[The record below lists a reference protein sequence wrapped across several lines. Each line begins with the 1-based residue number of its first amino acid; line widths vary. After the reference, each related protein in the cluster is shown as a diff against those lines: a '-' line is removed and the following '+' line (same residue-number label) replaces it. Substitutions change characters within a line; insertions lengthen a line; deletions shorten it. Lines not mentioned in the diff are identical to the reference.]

1 MPGPAV
7 GLFGVLVARLFGF
20 AWTKIAPG
28 ITAAASRR
36 GPILALAGS
45 AAIAEIT
52 IDALRQEAVKIAP
65 GSDPEALEEAARQ
78 VLRMVG
84 ADGTDVRFPSNG
96 PPNYFMMN
104 MSNGQMWFTTRYNSA
119 KTVAAA
125 RRRGGARGFA
135 SGKRDMAR
143 TAIVGKG

>member
-7 GLFGVLVARLFGF
+7 GLFGILVARLFSH
-20 AWTKIAPG
+20 AWTKIAPAV
-28 ITAAASRR
+28 TAASSRR
-36 GPILALAGS
+36 GLILQAGTAALTAL
-45 AAIAEIT
+45 T
-52 IDALRQEAVKIAP
+52 IDELRQEAVKIAP

-78 VLRMVG
+78 VMRMVG
-84 ADGTDVRFPSNG
+84 ADGSDVQFPTNG

-104 MSNGQMWFTTRYNSA
+104 MQNGQMWFTTRYNSS

-125 RRRGGARGFA
+125 RKRGAARGFA